1 MGSLLWT
8 LAQMNGFDSIPILD
22 FLASAEGVESS
33 EEEVDWN
40 LFWKGE
46 RPIYLLYYLPP
57 LLFSYSIKCIS
68 LCGSCDIGHIA

>member
-8 LAQMNGFDSIPILD
+8 LAQMNEMNGFDSTPILD

-40 LFWKGE
+40 LFWKWE
-46 RPIYLLYYLPP
+46 RPIYLLYYHHS
-57 LLFSYSIKCIS
+57 FSPIQ
-68 LCGSCDIGHIA
+68 

>member
-22 FLASAEGVESS
+22 FLASAAEGVESS

-46 RPIYLLYYLPP
+46 RPIYLLYYHHS
-57 LLFSYSIKCIS
+57 FSPIQ
-68 LCGSCDIGHIA
+68 